1 MSETRTI
8 LLADAAQN
16 GPRRRRAVP
25 RQRTSLRHRE
35 ARFGQ
40 IFISGYTLLLLAFGI
55 VPALYA
61 LYLSFT
67 RNGAFVGFEN
77 FTRIFADYRFW
88 PAATHV
94 AVYILFWLISLIVV
108 VVALAL
114 IVHAIKVRWVSASAR
129 FLYYIPGAIA
139 GASSVMLWLF
149 LLDPTVSPVA
159 GLLRGIGLDTLVRTV
174 SIDNLPVIF
183 TIIAFWTGAGS
194 WIVIMYGAL
203 NNIDAEVME
212 AARID
217 GANAVQTA
225 WHIQLPM
232 MTKWISYM
240 GVMSL
245 AAGTQLFVEPRIL
258 SQATRGVVPEDY
270 SLNQLAY
277 LYAFRQNDFS
287 GSAAISIVLL
297 AIALILSSI
306 FIFRGKLFESD

>member
-1 MSETRTI
+1 MSETRTL
-8 LLADAAQN
+8 LLAEAAQN
-16 GPRRRRAVP
+16 GRRQRRAAP
-25 RQRTSLRHRE
+25 KRALLRRRE

-40 IFISGYTLLLLAFGI
+40 VFISGYTLLLLAFGI

-67 RNGAFVGFEN
+67 RDGAFVGFDN
-77 FTRIFADYRFW
+77 FVRIFGDYRFL
-88 PAATHV
+88 PAAGHV
-94 AVYILFWLISLIVV
+94 AIYIVFWLISLIVI

-114 IVHAIKVRWVSASAR
+114 IVHAIRVRWVSASVR

-159 GLLRGIGLDTLVRTV
+159 GLLKGMGMDTLVRTV
-174 SIDNLPVIF
+174 SLDNLPVIF
-183 TIIAFWTGAGS
+183 TVIAFWTGAGS

-203 NNIDAEVME
+203 NNIDTEVME

-306 FIFRGKLFESD
+306 FIFRGKLFESE